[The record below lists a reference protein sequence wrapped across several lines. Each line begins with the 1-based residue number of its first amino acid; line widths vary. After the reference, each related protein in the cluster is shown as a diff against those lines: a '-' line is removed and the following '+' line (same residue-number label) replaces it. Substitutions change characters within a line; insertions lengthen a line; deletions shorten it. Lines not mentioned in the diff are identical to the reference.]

1 MEILSPTLMQMALN
15 IAIVLGIFCL
25 AQIVII
31 VAIRWTAEKNER
43 RTAEFRHRTEPEVT
57 AYLKNRRGLRVAVEA
72 LLRDPARALDLLME
86 MSARLDAED
95 RQPLRALFA
104 ALPLRAREVEALHS
118 HQWTRRLQAAE
129 RLGYLG
135 DGGVVASL
143 RDALHDPVLDVRF
156 AAALSLA
163 AHGNSSAAPEVVLAF
178 DIPGEMNQRRVAD
191 TLAAFGA
198 GAIPQLLEVM
208 GNRDGLYSVNGVE
221 VAIRALGLLR
231 AHEAV
236 APLSRLLQHQEFR
249 VRLNAVRALG
259 QIGDPAATD
268 AVARCA
274 QDPAWEV
281 RNAVMRT
288 LGQLRATACVPEIS
302 EALRDESWW
311 VRFSAAQALWQ
322 LGKPGRDALAAA
334 RTLSSDRFARDISRQ
349 ILEEH
354 GALTAPNLQTT

>member
-31 VAIRWTAEKNER
+31 VAIRWSAEINEQ
-43 RTAEFRHRTEPEVT
+43 RTAEFRHRTEPEVRG
-57 AYLKNRRGLRVAVEA
+57 YLENRRGLRVAVEA

-86 MSARLDAED
+86 MSARVDPDD

-104 ALPLRAREVEALHS
+104 ALPLRSRELAGLQS

-135 DGGVVASL
+135 DGVVVASL

-163 AHGNSSAAPEVVLAF
+163 AHGNSSAVPEVVLAF

-191 TLAAFGA
+191 TLFAFGT
-198 GAIPQLLEVM
+198 GAIPQLLEVLD
-208 GNRDGLYSVNGVE
+208 NRDALYSVNGVE
-221 VAIRALGLLR
+221 VAARALGQLR
-231 AHEAV
+231 AQEAV
-236 APLSRLLQHQEFR
+236 SPLIQLLTHPEFR
-249 VRLNAVRALG
+249 VRLNAIRALG

-288 LGQLRATACVPEIS
+288 LGQLRATKCVSDIA

-311 VRFSAAQALWQ
+311 VRFSAAEALWQ
-322 LGKPGRDALAAA
+322 LGQPGREALS
-334 RTLSSDRFARDISRQ
+334 TTHKLSSDRFARDISRQ

-354 GALTAPNLQTT
+354 SALNAPTLQTT